1 MSIPD
6 AMLSGIAAPA
16 KEVETRTSGTNP
28 SIGLVGKLS
37 IESARPSIAPTN
49 SGENQNNFP
58 SNSTTRQKP
67 QVAPIEGTVRDI
79 PIQPRNDNTHA
90 RQGPAELRIVYPPI
104 SHDGSDLPRVDI
116 IAIHDVGET
125 LDDAWVHRKTIY
137 IQEKLKHIFDDT
149 GSPRP
154 AVPRK
159 SRNTAIETWM
169 ESVSVGGAESKPEHL
184 KRDVDDVGDQAPK
197 VNGPTSARQQP
208 THGSERRV
216 NWLCHSHMLP
226 KEIQGA
232 RVMCYTYK
240 TDSVPS
246 PVDFLDTTA
255 ADLLNRIVQSRS
267 FRDFDTVPIILIG
280 HGFGALIAQRAII
293 LDLQDTSHQDATPDA
308 VLGMTAG
315 VFLLDAPSPAPGTS
329 LYPQSRSQH
338 TKTIWTEEWLITN
351 DAMRT
356 ARGKIKVAL
365 LWRSFAS
372 LTMRHKTC
380 VVWSYSRDS
389 GNVVCDLR
397 GEYFQ
402 HILLTYRHLDRQTQH
417 EGSHAVREQV
427 QDSPAPQSLRRT

>member
-6 AMLSGIAAPA
+6 ANLSGIAAPA
-16 KEVETRTSGTNP
+16 KEAETRTSGTNP
-28 SIGLVGKLS
+28 SIGPVGKSS
-37 IESARPSIAPTN
+37 IESARPSMAPAN
-49 SGENQNNFP
+49 SGDNQNNFP
-58 SNSTTRQKP
+58 SNSSMRQKP
-67 QVAPIEGTVRDI
+67 QAASIEGTVRDI
-79 PIQPRNDNTHA
+79 PIQPRHDNTHA
-90 RQGPAELRIVYPPI
+90 RQGLAELRIVYPPI
-104 SHDGSDLPRVDI
+104 SHDGADLPRVDI

-149 GSPRP
+149 SSPRP

-184 KRDVDDVGDQAPK
+184 KPDSTDHIGAGSEPDVDDAGDQAPNVK
-197 VNGPTSARQQP
+197 GPTSARQQP
-208 THGSERRV
+208 THWSERRV
-216 NWLCHSHMLP
+216 NWLCDSHMLP
-226 KEIQGA
+226 KEIRGA

-240 TDSVPS
+240 PDSVPS

-255 ADLLNRIVQSRS
+255 ADLLDRIAQSRS
-267 FRDFDTVPIILIG
+267 FRNFDTVPIVLIG
-280 HGFGALIAQRAII
+280 HGFGALVAQRAII
-293 LDLQDTSHQDATPDA
+293 LNLQDTSQPDATPDA

-351 DAMRT
+351 DARRT
-356 ARGKIKVAL
+356 ARGKIKVAQ

-397 GEYFQ
+397 GEYFSAY
-402 HILLTYRHLDRQTQH
+402 IVDI
-417 EGSHAVREQV
+417 
-427 QDSPAPQSLRRT
+427 PASRPSDPA